1 MLNGNDRA
9 EAIIE
14 LGQMTNSCFA
24 IMPFAPSY
32 QTLYERVIRVAVEE
46 AGIKCIR
53 ADEIFSKA
61 QVTQDIWTQIR
72 KCRFVIAEL
81 TGKNPNV
88 LYELG
93 LSHALGKPTII
104 ITSNEEDV
112 PFDLKALRYL
122 YYDRNDP
129 FWGENLKQQLIM
141 MCKKII
147 DQEEFGSVFDG
158 ISLRGEKSFQEEILP
173 KEIPKPGF
181 DLTGVWKGSIETD
194 NNIIYEWNLHLVH
207 RDNILKGAL
216 VVSYTNR
223 DKLTIVQQ
231 AIDGGFDGD
240 SINIHGTSYSF
251 LEKGNASTYF
261 LDSFQGKVDQKGD
274 LIIGNV
280 FDSSGEKK
288 QRIKVRTLIYSR
300 IYCQFSFYTHQ
311 LITK

>member
-1 MLNGNDRA
+1 MLNGNGSA
-9 EAIIE
+9 KAVIE

-46 AGIKCIR
+46 AGFKCVR
-53 ADEIFSKA
+53 ADEVFSKA

-72 KCRFVIAEL
+72 KCRLVIAEL

-129 FWGENLKQQLIM
+129 FWGENLKQQLII
-141 MCKKII
+141 MCKKIVEQ
-147 DQEEFGSVFDG
+147 DELRSVFDG
-158 ISLRGEKSFQEEILP
+158 ITFLGEKSFQEEIII
-173 KEIPKPGF
+173 KEILKPGF
-181 DLTGVWKGSIETD
+181 DLTGVWKGRIEFEKD
-194 NNIIYEWNLHLVH
+194 KEIYDWNLHLVH
-207 RDNILKGAL
+207 RDNILKGVL
-216 VVSYTNR
+216 VVSYTYK

-231 AIDGGFDGD
+231 AIDGGINGE
-240 SINIHGTSYSF
+240 IMNIHGTSYSY
-251 LEKGNASTYF
+251 LEKGNASSYS
-261 LDSFQGKVDQKGD
+261 LDSFQGKVDQKSG
-274 LIIGNV
+274 LIIGNA
-280 FDSSGEKK
+280 FSNDGDK
-288 QRIKVRTLIYSR
+288 SR
-300 IYCQFSFYTHQ
+300 ESKFER
-311 LITK
+311 